1 MVRRFFEALA
11 QRDLDA
17 LEEMMVPDFV
27 NHTKLPDRE
36 DYLGREGYKRRV
48 ADEQAAFSDFR
59 FIIEDQAAE
68 GDKVI
73 TRSTVRATHDRG
85 KVLGF
90 APTGREI
97 ETSYITIH
105 RIVEGKIA
113 EEWTEG
119 AGLAELTEQRLEQER
134 IERERVEQELRVARR
149 IQQASLPKGLP
160 ELERWEIS
168 RHYRPAREVGGD
180 FYDFHLLSD
189 DRVGLVIGDAT
200 GKGVPAALV
209 MSTIC
214 GMLRVAAQEAS
225 DSPSSSPGRVLQRV
239 NEALSANIA
248 PSTFV
253 TCFYA
258 LLELHSGRLRYAN
271 AGYNLPCFRHES
283 LTTELRARGMPLGL
297 MPAMSYE
304 EKETTLAPGD
314 GVLFY
319 SDGLVEA
326 HDPKRREM
334 FGFPRLRRLVAE
346 HDADAAEERSLV
358 ELLMDELRSFTG
370 KGWEQEDDI
379 TLLTLKRPASLS

>member
-1 MVRRFFEALA
+1 MTEQKQEAGPSADQPAPRPDKVRWWHGFLLANEFRPLANCGTRQGKDLVRRFFEALA

-17 LEEMMVPDFV
+17 LEEMMVPEFV

-48 ADEQAAFSDFR
+48 ADEQTAFSDFR

-73 TRSTVRATHDRG
+73 TRSTVSATHDRG

-119 AGLAELTEQRLEQER
+119 GGLQELTEQRLEQER

-149 IQQASLPKGLP
+149 IQQASLPKGVP
-160 ELERWEIS
+160 ELKGWEIS

-180 FYDFHLLSD
+180 FYGFHVLSD

-209 MSTIC
+209 MSTTC

-225 DSPSSSPGRVLQRV
+225 DSPSSPPGRYSNGSTRLCLPTSRP
-239 NEALSANIA
+239 ARSSPAST
-248 PSTFV
+248 PS
-253 TCFYA
+253 
-258 LLELHSGRLRYAN
+258 S
-271 AGYNLPCFRHES
+271 
-283 LTTELRARGMPLGL
+283 
-297 MPAMSYE
+297 
-304 EKETTLAPGD
+304 
-314 GVLFY
+314 
-319 SDGLVEA
+319 
-326 HDPKRREM
+326 
-334 FGFPRLRRLVAE
+334 
-346 HDADAAEERSLV
+346 
-358 ELLMDELRSFTG
+358 SFTVAASG
-370 KGWEQEDDI
+370 
-379 TLLTLKRPASLS
+379 TLTLGITSHASDTRA